1 MADNVILNKVAAIE
15 RCLKRINEEYDG
27 RSSHLRE
34 DQTKQDSIILNLER
48 AAEASIDIAMR
59 LVRKFKLG
67 LPQESREAFTKLQEA
82 KLLPTELATRLEK
95 MVGFRNIAIHN
106 YQSLNLDVVET
117 ILKKHLDDFR
127 EWNKLALA
135 LSETKESSG

>member
-15 RCLKRINEEYDG
+15 RCLKRINEEYEGKSD
-27 RSSHLRE
+27 HLRE
-34 DQTKQDSIILNLER
+34 NQTKQDSIILNLER

-82 KLLPTELATRLEK
+82 KLLPAELATRLEK
-95 MVGFRNIAIHN
+95 MVGFRNIAIHD

-117 ILKKHLDDFR
+117 ILKKHLGDFR
-127 EWNKLALA
+127 EWNKLALS
-135 LSETKESSG
+135 LSETKK